1 MDALGVVYVLAN
13 KRVPLLELHVVC
25 SLLPL
30 IIRHLRVFLHTNHVN
45 AEFLLY
51 EGDYRPKCAG
61 TCSDTAHRAATHVE
75 THNCCGT
82 APRDC

>member
-1 MDALGVVYVLAN
+1 MDALGVADVLAN
-13 KRVPLLELHVVC
+13 KRVLLMKLHVVC

-51 EGDYRPKCAG
+51 GGDYLPKCAG
-61 TCSDTAHRAATHVE
+61 TCSNTAQRVATHVE
-75 THNCCGT
+75 TRHCCGT
-82 APRDC
+82 APRDY